1 VSALAFK
8 KLGAGPFATVFAITF
23 KQVKQKP
30 SVKRRASLS
39 LPHLLHLLILWPP
52 WLDLIVPAIETSIL
66 SKNKE
71 LNTEIFKKIFA
82 RQGGALLA
90 T

>member
-1 VSALAFK
+1 
-8 KLGAGPFATVFAITF
+8 
-23 KQVKQKP
+23 
-30 SVKRRASLS
+30 
-39 LPHLLHLLILWPP
+39 
-52 WLDLIVPAIETSIL
+52 LIVPAIETSIL